1 VGEVRF
7 FFVELV
13 LLGWI
18 MFALIAAIKTE
29 EKAFYGF
36 MNSFLWFLLAY
47 VAIDRFRK
55 WANG

>member
-18 MFALIAAIKTE
+18 MFALIAGIKTE
-29 EKAFYGF
+29 KAFFGF

>member
-1 VGEVRF
+1 MRF

-13 LLGWI
+13 LIGWI
-18 MFALIAAIKTE
+18 MFALIAGIKTE
-29 EKAFYGF
+29 EKAFFGF

>member
-1 VGEVRF
+1 M
-7 FFVELV
+7 ELV

-18 MFALIAAIKTE
+18 MFALIAGIKTE
-29 EKAFYGF
+29 KAFFGF